1 MQTQAESRRDTLL
14 LGQAAI
20 RGLPASTYHQ
30 GELLEL
36 YFQLLLLFFQTAPL
50 PLQLLNFQPARRET
64 MAGYPLQPSQ
74 GSAAPGEERGT
85 ATRQGYKVLFP
96 KIKKL

>member
-1 MQTQAESRRDTLL
+1 MHSQAESRRDTLVL
-14 LGQAAI
+14 RQAI

-64 MAGYPLQPSQ
+64 VAGYPLQPSW
-74 GSAAPGEERGT
+74 GSAAPGEERST
-85 ATRQGYKVLFP
+85 ATR
-96 KIKKL
+96 